1 MELKYLLESLFF
13 VSSKPLTL
21 KELVNFSKEDVSEVE
36 TALNELISEYNK
48 ENRGIR
54 IIENGKKYQMASA
67 PDNAKLVQ
75 DFLQTEVSGELTPAS
90 LETLTIIA
98 YRGPIKK
105 SEIEKIRGI
114 NCSLI
119 LRNLLIRGLVE
130 EKASDEADENE
141 YSASLE
147 FIKFL
152 GINSLKDLPE
162 YEKFNKNESIDKLL
176 GKIES
181 SSENLFENL
190 TENNI
195 EVSEINE
202 GVENEVEL
210 DASVDDIEDRE

>member
-1 MELKYLLESLFF
+1 MKLKYLLESLFF
-13 VSSKPLTL
+13 VSSKSLTL
-21 KELVNFSKEDVSEVE
+21 KELADFSKKEISEVE
-36 TALNELISEYNK
+36 KSLSELISEYN
-48 ENRGIR
+48 EGDRGIR
-54 IIENGKKYQMASA
+54 IIESGKKYQMASA

-75 DFLQTEVSGELTPAS
+75 NFLQTEVSGELTPAS

-114 NCSLI
+114 NCTLI

-130 EKASDEADENE
+130 EKSSNEADENE
-141 YSASLE
+141 YSVSLE

-176 GKIES
+176 GKIEPS
-181 SSENLFENL
+181 GGNLFENL
-190 TENNI
+190 VEDSI
-195 EVSEINE
+195 EAETH
-202 GVENEVEL
+202 
-210 DASVDDIEDRE
+210 DDGESIEDRE